1 VAEGSRFAEN
11 QITQF
16 EDSLWKLEPL
26 EQEIPH
32 KRFAKRAVKAL
43 NNMIV
48 PNWEATPSSMG
59 RDESHL
65 FRPTMTVRRG
75 EVKTYLKVFAIQSLT
90 LETSALEG

>member
-1 VAEGSRFAEN
+1 MAEGSRFAEN

-26 EQEIPH
+26 EQET
-32 KRFAKRAVKAL
+32 VKAL

-75 EVKTYLKVFAIQSLT
+75 EVKAYLKVLAIQSLT